1 MKKGAGICFQ
11 LVTVYIQHEKYAS
24 VSIPRGFRASN
35 KTAKK
40 KKSGW
45 LDVFKKKKRNL
56 DFYFKIKQR
65 KQTEAY
71 SRKSVYRMK

>member
-35 KTAKK
+35 KTAK